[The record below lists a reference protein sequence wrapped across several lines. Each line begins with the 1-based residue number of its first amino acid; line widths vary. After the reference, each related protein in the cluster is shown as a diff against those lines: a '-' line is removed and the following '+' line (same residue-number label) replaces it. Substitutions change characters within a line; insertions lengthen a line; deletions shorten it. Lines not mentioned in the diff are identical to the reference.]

1 MDDMVSQAAGSQS
14 AGLSAHQCTTLYLVL
29 PCYNEEEVLMD
40 TAAALEIKYNKLME
54 EKKISRESKIMFVN
68 DGSKD
73 RTWDIITELFHR
85 NAVFCGINLSRNRG
99 HQNAVLAG
107 LMTAREKADVV
118 ISIDADLQQDIEA
131 INLMLEKYE
140 NGCDVVYG
148 VRNTRS
154 TDGFV
159 KKNTA
164 LGFYKLMQMMG
175 CEVITNHAD
184 YRLMS
189 KRVIESLAEY
199 GEVNL
204 FLRGLIPTIGYPSDA
219 VYFDVKERQAGESKY
234 TMKKMLSFAVDGIT
248 SFSIRPLQL
257 ITILG
262 FLMLIVSIVMVATT
276 IYDYYTGRT
285 VPGWAS
291 SYCST
296 WFIGSIQLL
305 SLGVMGEYIGKIY
318 METKHRPRY
327 HIEAYLWKDGQEKE
341 E

>member
-1 MDDMVSQAAGSQS
+1 MGSI
-14 AGLSAHQCTTLYLVL
+14 LYLVL
-29 PCYNEEEVLMD
+29 PCYNEEAVLPA
-40 TAAALEIKYNKLME
+40 TAVALEKKYHTLME
-54 EKKISRESKIMFVN
+54 QGKISRESKIMFVN
-68 DGSKD
+68 DGSRDK
-73 RTWDIITELFHR
+73 TWHVITELFHA
-85 NAVFCGINLSRNRG
+85 NAMFCGVNLSRNRG

-118 ISIDADLQQDIEA
+118 ISIDADLQQDIDA
-131 INLMLEKYE
+131 MDAMLEKYQ

-148 VRNTRS
+148 VRNARD

-164 LGFYKLMQMMG
+164 LGFYKLMQAMG

-189 KRVIESLAEY
+189 RRVIESLAEY

-204 FLRGLIPTIGYPSDA
+204 FLRGLIPTIGYPSDI
-219 VYFDVKERQAGESKY
+219 VYFDVRQRQAGESKY

-248 SFSIRPLQL
+248 SFSIRPLQM
-257 ITILG
+257 ITLLG
-262 FLMLIVSIVMVATT
+262 FVMLLVSIFIIGLTFFEF
-276 IYDYYTGRT
+276 YTGRT
-285 VPGWAS
+285 VSGWAS

-296 WFIGSIQLL
+296 WFIGSVQLL
-305 SLGVMGEYIGKIY
+305 SLGIIGEYIGKIY

-327 HIEAYLWKDGQEKE
+327 HIESYLWKEEKSE
-341 E
+341 ES

>member
-131 INLMLEKYE
+131 IDLMLEKYE
-140 NGCDVVYG
+140 SGCDVVYG

-164 LGFYKLMQMMG
+164 LGFYKLMQLMG

-204 FLRGLIPTIGYPSDA
+204 FLRGLIPTIGYSSDV

-262 FLMLIVSIVMVATT
+262 FLMLIVSIIMVATT

-327 HIEAYLWKDGQEKE
+327 HIEAYLWKGGQEKE

>member
-1 MDDMVSQAAGSQS
+1 MGSI
-14 AGLSAHQCTTLYLVL
+14 LYLVL
-29 PCYNEEEVLMD
+29 PCYNEEVVLPA
-40 TAAALEIKYNKLME
+40 TAAALEKKYLTLME
-54 EKKISRESKIMFVN
+54 QGKISRESKIMFVN
-68 DGSKD
+68 DGSRDK
-73 RTWDIITELFHR
+73 TWHVITELFHA
-85 NAVFCGINLSRNRG
+85 NAIFCGINLSRNRG

-118 ISIDADLQQDIEA
+118 ISLDADLQQDIDA
-131 INLMLEKYE
+131 IDAMLEKYE

-148 VRNTRS
+148 VRNARD

-164 LGFYKLMQMMG
+164 LGFYKLMQVMG

-189 KRVIESLAEY
+189 RRVIESLAEY

-204 FLRGLIPTIGYPSDA
+204 FLRGLIPTIGYPSDI
-219 VYFDVKERQAGESKY
+219 VYFDVRQRQAGESKY

-248 SFSIRPLQL
+248 SFSIRPLQM
-257 ITILG
+257 ITLLG
-262 FLMLIVSIVMVATT
+262 FVMLLVSIFIIGLTFFEF
-276 IYDYYTGRT
+276 YTGRT
-285 VPGWAS
+285 VSGWAS

-296 WFIGSIQLL
+296 WFIGSVQLL
-305 SLGVMGEYIGKIY
+305 SLGIIGEYIGKIY

-327 HIEAYLWKDGQEKE
+327 HIESYLWKEEKSE
-341 E
+341 ES

>member
-1 MDDMVSQAAGSQS
+1 
-14 AGLSAHQCTTLYLVL
+14 
-29 PCYNEEEVLMD
+29 MD

-131 INLMLEKYE
+131 IDLMLEKYE

-262 FLMLIVSIVMVATT
+262 FLMLIVSIVMVAAT

-327 HIEAYLWKDGQEKE
+327 HIEAYLWKDRQEKE

>member
-131 INLMLEKYE
+131 IDLMLEKYE

-262 FLMLIVSIVMVATT
+262 FLMLIVSIVMVAA

-327 HIEAYLWKDGQEKE
+327 HIEAYLWKDRQEKE

>member
-131 INLMLEKYE
+131 IDLMLEKYE

-262 FLMLIVSIVMVATT
+262 FLMLIVSIVMVAAT

-327 HIEAYLWKDGQEKE
+327 HIEAYLWKDRQEKE

>member
-131 INLMLEKYE
+131 IDLMLEKYE

-262 FLMLIVSIVMVATT
+262 FLMLIVSIVMVAAT

-318 METKHRPRY
+318 METK
-327 HIEAYLWKDGQEKE
+327 EKE

>member
-1 MDDMVSQAAGSQS
+1 MVSQAAGSQS

-131 INLMLEKYE
+131 IDLMLEKYE

-262 FLMLIVSIVMVATT
+262 FLMLIVSIVMVAAT

-327 HIEAYLWKDGQEKE
+327 HIEAYLWKDRQEKE